1 MEIAERS
8 AIVTKIDEEIK
19 RAKDNVPTPSIGSL
33 NPVWWNSQEGKVIKS
48 YFKMAL
54 DSLGEALK
62 VSIGSIGR

>member
-33 NPVWWNSQEGKVIKS
+33 NPVWWNSLEGKVIKS
-48 YFKMAL
+48 HFKMAL